1 MLLIFSPRNK
11 YVLTNIIENDFI
23 INIHNLS
30 SRRKK
35 ITLKEKFA
43 YMATGKPYNDLDPLL
58 IEARNK
64 ATEDTN
70 KLNAENNSAKK
81 EELIRKLFGS
91 AGKTPF
97 VNPNFRCEFGQN
109 IHVGD
114 NFYANYDCVIL
125 DGAPVTI
132 GDDVLLAP
140 KVGMYTSNHLFDAKE
155 RKLGGCIAKPIRI
168 GNRCWIGACVSITQG
183 VTIGDNTIIGAGSV
197 VTHDIP
203 ANVIAA
209 GVPAKVIRPITEK
222 DKTGFDPNDPRFL

>member
-1 MLLIFSPRNK
+1 
-11 YVLTNIIENDFI
+11 
-23 INIHNLS
+23 
-30 SRRKK
+30 
-35 ITLKEKFA
+35 
-43 YMATGKPYNDLDPLL
+43 MATGKPYNDLDPLL

-132 GDDVLLAP
+132 GD
-140 KVGMYTSNHLFDAKE
+140 
-155 RKLGGCIAKPIRI
+155 
-168 GNRCWIGACVSITQG
+168 
-183 VTIGDNTIIGAGSV
+183 NTIIGAGSV

-209 GVPAKVIRPITEK
+209 GVPAKVRSPC
-222 DKTGFDPNDPRFL
+222 FLLSKNKIGIALALSLGSLL

>member
-1 MLLIFSPRNK
+1 M
-11 YVLTNIIENDFI
+11 
-23 INIHNLS
+23 
-30 SRRKK
+30 
-35 ITLKEKFA
+35 TLKEKFA

-155 RKLGGCIAKPIRI
+155 RKPGGCIAKPIRI
-168 GNRCWIGACVSITQG
+168 GNRCWIGACVSITHG

-222 DKTGFDPNDPRFL
+222 DKTGFDPNDLRFL

>member
-1 MLLIFSPRNK
+1 M
-11 YVLTNIIENDFI
+11 
-23 INIHNLS
+23 
-30 SRRKK
+30 
-35 ITLKEKFA
+35 TLKEKFA

-70 KLNAENNSAKK
+70 KLNAENDPAKK

-132 GDDVLLAP
+132 GD
-140 KVGMYTSNHLFDAKE
+140 
-155 RKLGGCIAKPIRI
+155 
-168 GNRCWIGACVSITQG
+168 
-183 VTIGDNTIIGAGSV
+183 NTIIGAGSV

-209 GVPAKVIRPITEK
+209 GVPVKVIRPITEK

>member
-1 MLLIFSPRNK
+1 M
-11 YVLTNIIENDFI
+11 
-23 INIHNLS
+23 
-30 SRRKK
+30 
-35 ITLKEKFA
+35 TLKEKFA

-70 KLNAENNSAKK
+70 KLNAENDPAKK

-132 GDDVLLAP
+132 GD
-140 KVGMYTSNHLFDAKE
+140 T
-155 RKLGGCIAKPIRI
+155 
-168 GNRCWIGACVSITQG
+168 
-183 VTIGDNTIIGAGSV
+183 TIIGAGSV